1 MTRTKRGNV
10 SKKRHKKKLKK
21 GFRGSS
27 SILFKNANQQFLKSF
42 KNSFIDRRQCKRSFR
57 SVWISRI
64 NAKVRQ
70 FGYNYNSFI
79 FNKKNSINRKICS
92 QLFLYDKN
100 LIF

>member
-1 MTRTKRGNV
+1 MTRVKRGNI
-10 SKKRHKKKLKK
+10 SRKRHKKKLKK

-42 KNSFIDRRQCKRSFR
+42 RNSFVDRRQRKRNFR
-57 SVWISRI
+57 SIWISRI

-70 FGYNYNSFI
+70 FGCNYNSFI
-79 FNKKNSINRKICS
+79 FDKKNSINRKTYS

-100 LIF
+100 LIL